1 MPSADTGSEFTLAEE
16 FFLIA
21 HDDSSGKPLVNADL
35 LTIGLAGSVLAGLVL
50 AGRVTV
56 LEQAIALM
64 DERPVGDPL
73 GDPLI
78 AALRLRGDR
87 HPVRAWIDYLRD
99 GLTGAVAEDLESRGL
114 IRVVLVRRPLTRRP
128 AARYPAV
135 DPVKAVGP
143 RVRLGHAL
151 GRAVPVDARTAML
164 AEIVRATRMD
174 GWFVDVYGPTVR
186 EQLTR
191 IRGNLPRTL
200 RTLVTGI
207 DETVAAVALTVR
219 R

>member
-1 MPSADTGSEFTLAEE
+1 MLSADTGSEFTLAEE

-21 HDDSSGKPLVNADL
+21 HDDSTGRGLLNAEL
-35 LTIGLAGSVLAGLVL
+35 LTIGLAGSVLASLVL

-56 LEQAIALM
+56 LENAIALM

-78 AALRLRGDR
+78 EELRRRGDR
-87 HPVRAWIDYLRD
+87 QPVRAWIDYLRD
-99 GLTGAVAEDLESRGL
+99 GLTAAVAEDLASRGL
-114 IRVVLVRRPLTRRP
+114 IRVVVFRRPLTRRP

-143 RVRLGHAL
+143 RVRMGHAL
-151 GRAVPVDARTAML
+151 GRPVPVDARTAML
-164 AEIVRATRMD
+164 AEIVRATGMD

-186 EQLTR
+186 DQLAR
-191 IRGNLPRTL
+191 ITGNLPRTL
-200 RTLVTGI
+200 RAFVAGI
-207 DETVAAVALTVR
+207 DETVAAVR
-219 R
+219 